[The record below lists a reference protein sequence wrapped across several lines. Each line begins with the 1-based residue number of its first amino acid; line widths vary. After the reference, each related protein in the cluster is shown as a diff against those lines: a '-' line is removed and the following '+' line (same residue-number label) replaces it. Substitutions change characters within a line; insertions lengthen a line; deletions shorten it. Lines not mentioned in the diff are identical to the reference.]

1 MNINLAKFNRHWEKG
16 YRYPYPK
23 KRQIFTDLVSFIDKR
38 QIGEITGLRR
48 LGKTIL
54 MFQLINH
61 LLDNQVNP
69 FNILY
74 FSFDENQASI
84 DDLIHQYYVQTNIDY
99 KKEKIYIFIDEI
111 QKLNNFQNQIKIYH
125 DLYPNIKIFI
135 SGSTSFFIRKRVQE
149 SLAGRT
155 VSFVLEPL
163 SFPEYLK
170 FIEKEEILDK
180 PVLYQ
185 AELDKE
191 FTIYLQSQFIE
202 TIKMNSFEEK
212 KYYLN
217 SILKKVI
224 FEDLPTIFS
233 FDNPQIL
240 YQITQY
246 IGQNPGAVINNLHL
260 AQELKI
266 SNKTIALYL
275 SYLEGGLLVKK
286 LYNFS
291 RNLISSERKLK
302 KYYLASP
309 SLALSLIDFVDQGKI
324 FENYLIS
331 QADWKYF
338 YRDPLKHE
346 VDFISL
352 DESNNIFPIEAKY
365 KKEIKKEEFK
375 SLIIF
380 MKKYQLKMGTIYY
393 YGVDKKTIEINGKKI
408 ILLPYYY
415 LKTKN
420 SPITK

>member
-23 KRQIFTDLVSFIDKR
+23 KRQIFADLVSSLNKK

-61 LLDNQVNP
+61 LLENRINP
-69 FNILY
+69 FNIFY
-74 FSFDENQASI
+74 FSFDENQLSI
-84 DDLIHQYYVQTNIDY
+84 DELINNYYTQANTNY
-99 KKEKIYIFIDEI
+99 RKEKIFIFLDEI
-111 QKLNNFQNQIKIYH
+111 QKLNNFQNQIKIYY
-125 DLYPNIKIFI
+125 DLYPNIKFFI
-135 SGSTSFFIRKRVQE
+135 SGSTSLFIRKKTQE

-155 VSFVLEPL
+155 VSFVIKPL

-170 FIEKEEILDK
+170 FVEKEEILDK
-180 PVLYQ
+180 PILYQ

-191 FTIYLQSQFIE
+191 FIIYLQSQFIE
-202 TIKMNSFEEK
+202 TIRMSSVEEK

-224 FEDLPTIFS
+224 FEDLPTIFN

-240 YQITQY
+240 YQIAQY
-246 IGQNPGAVINNLHL
+246 IGQNPGVVINNLHL

-266 SNKTIALYL
+266 SNKTVALYL
-275 SYLEGGLLVKK
+275 SYLEDSLLIKK

-291 RNLISSERKLK
+291 RNLITSQRKLK

-309 SLALSLIDFVDQGKI
+309 SLSLSIIDFVDQGKI
-324 FENYLIS
+324 FENYFIS
-331 QADWKYF
+331 LTDWLYF

-346 VDFISL
+346 VDFVSL
-352 DESNNIFPIEAKY
+352 DENKNILPIEVKF
-365 KKEIKKEEFK
+365 KKEIRKEELK
-375 SLIIF
+375 SLVIF
-380 MKKYQLKMGTIYY
+380 MNKYRLNKGHLFY
-393 YGVDKKTIEINGKKI
+393 YGVDRKTIKINGKE
-408 ILLPYYY
+408 ILFLPYFY
-415 LKTKN
+415 L
-420 SPITK
+420 